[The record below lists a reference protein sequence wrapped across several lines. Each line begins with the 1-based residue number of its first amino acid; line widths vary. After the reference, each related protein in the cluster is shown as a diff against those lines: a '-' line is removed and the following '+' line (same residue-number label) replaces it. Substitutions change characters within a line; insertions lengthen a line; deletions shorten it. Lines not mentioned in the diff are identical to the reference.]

1 MKNKYIFVTVLLVVL
16 LAAVAAVSAL
26 CVRWQAHGEERGEE
40 ASLTVVTSFY
50 PMYIAA
56 ENVIGDCDSIRLEN
70 LSEPQTG
77 CLHDYQLTTED
88 MALLSTADVFVVNGG
103 GLESFLTEVAEQD
116 SDLTILDACEG
127 ITLLD
132 DNAHAWMNV
141 ENYMR
146 QVQNICDGLIAAL
159 PKADGGD
166 ASDTAESPAAAAD
179 TAEESD
185 IAAQLQQNTAA
196 YLAQLEE
203 LAAECDNLA
212 ADLAGQPV
220 VLFHEAYAYLAEELG
235 LTVVGEMDLD
245 EERQVSAGEVAGI
258 LSVIE
263 ADHVPVIFAE
273 ELYAKDMGDRMEE
286 ETDVT
291 VLYLDPLTRGDYS
304 ADSYVNGMRGNL
316 AIIAEA
322 YD

>member
-1 MKNKYIFVTVLLVVL
+1 MKNKYVFVTVLLVVL
-16 LAAVAAVSAL
+16 FAAVAAVSVL
-26 CVRWQAHGEERGEE
+26 CVRLQAHGEERSEE
-40 ASLTVVTSFY
+40 TALTVVTSFY

-56 ENVIGDCDSIRLEN
+56 ENVIGDCDAIRLEN

-88 MALLSTADVFVVNGG
+88 MELLSTADVFVINGG

-116 SDLTILDACEG
+116 SDLIILDACEG
-127 ITLLD
+127 ISLLD

-141 ENYMR
+141 EDYR
-146 QVQNICDGLIAAL
+146 QQVQNICDGLLAAL
-159 PKADGGD
+159 PD
-166 ASDTAESPAAAAD
+166 AEPAGTLAEN
-179 TAEESD
+179 D

-203 LAAECDNLA
+203 LAAECDTLA
-212 ADLAGQPV
+212 AELSGQPV

-235 LTVVGEMDLD
+235 LTVAGEMDLD
-245 EERQVSAGEVAGI
+245 EERQVSAGEVAEI

-263 ADHVPVIFAE
+263 SDHVPVIFAE

-286 ETDVT
+286 EADVT

-304 ADSYVNGMRGNL
+304 ADSYLTGMRGNL
-316 AIIAEA
+316 ALIREA
-322 YD
+322 YES

>member
-1 MKNKYIFVTVLLVVL
+1 MKNKYVFVTVLLVVL

-26 CVRWQAHGEERGEE
+26 CALRQAHGEERGEE
-40 ASLTVVTSFY
+40 TSLTVVTSFY

-56 ENVIGDCDSIRLEN
+56 ENVIGDCDAIRLEN
-70 LSEPQTG
+70 LSEPQAG

-88 MALLSTADVFVVNGG
+88 MTLLSTADVFVVNGG

-116 SDLTILDACEG
+116 SDLIILDACEG
-127 ITLLD
+127 IPLLD

-159 PKADGGD
+159 PDADGA
-166 ASDTAESPAAAAD
+166 ASAGGNAGAAD
-179 TAEESD
+179 D

-196 YLAQLEE
+196 YLAQLEG
-203 LAAECDNLA
+203 LAAECDTLA
-212 ADLAGQPV
+212 AELSDQPV

-235 LTVVGEMDLD
+235 LSVVGEMDLD
-245 EERQVSAGEVAGI
+245 EERQVSAGEVAEI

-263 ADHVPVIFAE
+263 ADPVPVIFAE

-291 VLYLDPLTRGDYS
+291 VLYLDPLTRGDYDP
-304 ADSYVNGMRGNL
+304 DSYLTGMRENL
-316 AIIAEA
+316 ALIREA
-322 YD
+322 YES

>member
-1 MKNKYIFVTVLLVVL
+1 MKNKYVFVTVLLVIL
-16 LAAVAAVSAL
+16 LAAVIAISAL
-26 CVRWQAHGEERGEE
+26 SLRRQANGEEPEF
-40 ASLTVVTSFY
+40 TVVTSFY

-56 ENVIGDCDSIRLEN
+56 ENVIGDCDAIRLEN

-88 MALLSTADVFVVNGG
+88 MTLLSTADVFVVNGG

-116 SDLTILDACEG
+116 SDLVILDACEG
-127 ITLLD
+127 IVLLE
-132 DNAHAWMNV
+132 DNAHAWMSV
-141 ENYMR
+141 EDYMQ

-159 PKADGGD
+159 PAADDTSSAGD
-166 ASDTAESPAAAAD
+166 ARDASLDDT
-179 TAEESD
+179 
-185 IAAQLQQNTAA
+185 AAQLRQNTAD

-203 LAAECDNLA
+203 LAAECDDLA
-212 ADLAGQPV
+212 AELSGQPV

-245 EERQVSAGEVAGI
+245 EERQVSAGEVAEI

-263 ADHVPVIFAE
+263 SDHVPVIFAE

-291 VLYLDPLTRGDYS
+291 VLYLDPLTRGGYS
-304 ADSYVNGMRGNL
+304 ADSYINGMRENL
-316 AIIAEA
+316 ALIREA
-322 YD
+322 YVS